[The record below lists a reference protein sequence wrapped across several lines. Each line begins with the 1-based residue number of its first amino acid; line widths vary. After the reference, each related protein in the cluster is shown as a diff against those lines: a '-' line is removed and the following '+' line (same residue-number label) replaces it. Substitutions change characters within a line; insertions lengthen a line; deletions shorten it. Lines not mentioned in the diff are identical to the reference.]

1 MKIVGD
7 VKKANGPQVT
17 LRPWR
22 GEWLLG
28 IIIMS
33 LMQLFE
39 SSSPLHV

>member
-28 IIIMS
+28 NIITS